1 MDINQPQTINKR
13 IRVSKRLPVSLHLF
27 FYLYFSPS
35 PDCHGPCRNKRV
47 TFSIVRKISP
57 EEYIIATFGAFG
69 LLVATY
75 LLVILVSCLLCV
87 RQRRMIP
94 LPPLVDQSDVV
105 DAAASRQQRNLS
117 RYTSISS
124 SGSSLDG
131 DVATR
136 RRPKGTGMKQNL

>member
-1 MDINQPQTINKR
+1 MNGSQFDARYYATGCGAIPYGYDPAWLAHFENVAVR
-13 IRVSKRLPVSLHLF
+13 IQRGIA
-27 FYLYFSPS
+27 PS
-35 PDCHGPCRNKRV
+35 SMLDAGC
-47 TFSIVRKISP
+47 
-57 EEYIIATFGAFG
+57 AFG

-105 DAAASRQQRNLS
+105 DAAASRQRRNLS
-117 RYTSISS
+117 RYNSISS

-136 RRPKGTGMKQNL
+136 RRPKGTGKKQNC